1 MSEES
6 KGRAREFQVAGE
18 ETGSRLDLFLGEKL
32 ACSRGEV
39 RRMLR
44 SGLVRLDGKTVG
56 ERAKGAILSAGQ
68 HLELKDDRPASAL
81 EARPSP
87 ESPLSILAQ
96 GSGWLA
102 LDKPAGT
109 PVHPLSEAE
118 RDSLLNAL
126 IARVPEIQG
135 VGEGGLRS
143 GVVHRL
149 DLDTSGVI
157 LFATEENRWQQLR
170 EAFKTHAVDKRYRAL
185 VSGTLA
191 GQGTQSLWLRVAQHR
206 PAVVRVVEPDTAG
219 AFLTRLSWSCL
230 ETFDAA
236 SLLEVQLETGFL
248 HQVRATLAHMG
259 HPVLGDTLYGEPSAS
274 PPARQTLHA
283 ASLEWGEIRA
293 RSEDPPDFAAL
304 LTSLRERNF

>member
-1 MSEES
+1 MSKES

-18 ETGSRLDLFLGEKL
+18 ESGTRLDLFLAEKL

-44 SGLVRLDGKTVG
+44 SGFVRLDGKTVG
-56 ERAKGAILSAGQ
+56 ERAKGTVLSGGQ
-68 HLELKDDRPASAL
+68 HLELKDDRPANAL
-81 EARPSP
+81 EALPAP
-87 ESPLSILAQ
+87 ENPLPVLGQ
-96 GSGWLA
+96 GLGWLA

-118 RDSLLNAL
+118 SNSLLNAL
-126 IARVPEIQG
+126 IDRYPEIQG

-157 LFATEENRWQQLR
+157 LFATEESRWQQLR
-170 EAFKTHAVDKRYRAL
+170 EAFKTHEVDKRYRTL
-185 VSGTLA
+185 VAGKLA
-191 GQGTQSLWLRVAQHR
+191 GEGTESLWLRVAQHR
-206 PAVVRVVEPDTAG
+206 PALVRVVEPETAG

-230 ETFDAA
+230 ETFDTA

-259 HPVLGDTLYGEPSAS
+259 HPVLGDALYGAPSTALPS
-274 PPARQTLHA
+274 RQMLHA
-283 ASLEWGEIRA
+283 ASLEWGEIRVSSA
-293 RSEDPPDFAAL
+293 DPQDFTAC
-304 LTSLRERNF
+304 LTSLREGNL